1 MGTKVGRLKNYCPAE
16 RLFAAFHRETAAF
29 LDSSL
34 ENAYGRYSVI
44 GRYPYLRAEE
54 NLGRLRVNG
63 REMDGTLLGF
73 LSRYLKE
80 NREENETGLPM
91 ISGAVGYL
99 SYDYGRSFEQIS
111 TRYVKELDMPEGL
124 FTVYDLYVIDDL
136 EKKEL
141 YICTG
146 ERLHS
151 YEWYESELSEL
162 AGMPDRKNAGGTELP
177 DECEKG
183 GKEAGGESFVSSD
196 FTKQEYL
203 EAIHSM
209 IEYIRSGDIYI
220 ANMTRQIKVKC
231 DRAPYEVFRY
241 LRRHNPSPFGGYLN
255 EQNFQ
260 IISASPERFLRIR
273 AGNVETRPIKGT
285 RKRGKTQE
293 EDRRLRM
300 ELEASEK
307 DRSEL
312 LMIVDLE
319 RNDLN
324 RVCEPGSVQV
334 TELFAVESYATVFH
348 LVSTVTGQLKAGKT
362 AADLIGAAFPGG
374 SITGAPK
381 IRAMEIIDELE
392 HSRRGLYTGS
402 IGYLSMNGDC
412 DLNIVIRTA
421 VHQNGTYHLGA
432 GGGITAES
440 EPEFE
445 YDETWQKARAVVEAI
460 TGGDKGWM
468 DH

>member
-1 MGTKVGRLKNYCPAE
+1 
-16 RLFAAFHRETAAF
+16 
-29 LDSSL
+29 
-34 ENAYGRYSVI
+34 
-44 GRYPYLRAEE
+44 
-54 NLGRLRVNG
+54 
-63 REMDGTLLGF
+63 
-73 LSRYLKE
+73 
-80 NREENETGLPM
+80 
-91 ISGAVGYL
+91 
-99 SYDYGRSFEQIS
+99 
-111 TRYVKELDMPEGL
+111 
-124 FTVYDLYVIDDL
+124 
-136 EKKEL
+136 
-141 YICTG
+141 
-146 ERLHS
+146 
-151 YEWYESELSEL
+151 
-162 AGMPDRKNAGGTELP
+162 
-177 DECEKG
+177 
-183 GKEAGGESFVSSD
+183 
-196 FTKQEYL
+196 
-203 EAIHSM
+203 
-209 IEYIRSGDIYI
+209 
-220 ANMTRQIKVKC
+220 
-231 DRAPYEVFRY
+231 
-241 LRRHNPSPFGGYLN
+241 
-255 EQNFQ
+255 
-260 IISASPERFLRIR
+260 
-273 AGNVETRPIKGT
+273 
-285 RKRGKTQE
+285 
-293 EDRRLRM
+293 M

-324 RVCEPGSVQV
+324 RVCEPGSVQG